1 MLHSYHQT
9 IEITLQAQVGEVIV
23 EKVRISMKDLLLQK
37 NVELSDLAR
46 NPLPPHHYS
55 RPDSPPAMVLS
66 PLAPHV
72 HADWFSHR
80 ANRPPEQVLQPTDP
94 LRALTG
100 LDLLPHRVDDFGFE
114 HVLRGRW
121 RGRRWRDCRRGQSG
135 AGGDGDCCGGGGG
148 GDGD

>member
-9 IEITLQAQVGEVIV
+9 IEITSQAQVGEVIV
-23 EKVRISMKDLLLQK
+23 EKVRISMRDLLLQK
-37 NVELSDLAR
+37 NVEGSGLAR

-55 RPDSPPAMVLS
+55 CPDSPPAVLS

-80 ANRPPEQVLQPTDP
+80 ARRPPEQVLHPTDP

-100 LDLLPHRVDDFGFE
+100 LDLLPDQVPEFLSDIG
-114 HVLRGRW
+114 L
-121 RGRRWRDCRRGQSG
+121 
-135 AGGDGDCCGGGGG
+135 
-148 GDGD
+148 